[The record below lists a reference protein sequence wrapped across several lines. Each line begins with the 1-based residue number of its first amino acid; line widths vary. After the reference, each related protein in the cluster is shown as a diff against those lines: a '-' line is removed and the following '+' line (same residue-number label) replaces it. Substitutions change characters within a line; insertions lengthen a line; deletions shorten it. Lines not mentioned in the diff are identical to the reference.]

1 MSVPL
6 ANPFGVG
13 ALVRGFA
20 RWLFRLTGWKTE
32 GAVLQPPRFV
42 LIAAPHTS
50 NWDAVILIVAA
61 YCFGV
66 RLSWYVKDSV
76 FFWPLGPIVRYFGGV
91 PIDRRARRNTVQQAV
106 ETFAQREHFILA
118 VPPEGTRGRADGWKT
133 GFYHIA
139 RGAGV
144 PIVLGFIDY
153 ARKVAGL
160 GPTLVPTGDIE
171 RDFQVLA
178 EFYNRVTPRFP
189 QHRGEVRPAP
199 ARETP
204 APPAS

>member
-1 MSVPL
+1 M
-6 ANPFGVG
+6 
-13 ALVRGFA
+13 RGFA

-32 GAVLQPPRFV
+32 GAVHQPPRFV

-66 RLSWYVKDSV
+66 RISWYVKHTA

-91 PIDRRARRNTVQQAV
+91 PIDRRTRQNAVQQGV
-106 ETFAQREHFILA
+106 EMFAQREHFILA
-118 VPPEGTRGRADGWKT
+118 VPPEGTRGRGDGWKT

-139 RGAGV
+139 CGAQV

-160 GPTLVPTGDIE
+160 GPTLVPTGNIE
-171 RDFQVLA
+171 SDFRVLA
-178 EFYNRVTPRFP
+178 DFYNTITPRFP
-189 QHRGEVRPAP
+189 QHRGEVRPSP
-199 ARETP
+199 TREP
-204 APPAS
+204 PPSPAS